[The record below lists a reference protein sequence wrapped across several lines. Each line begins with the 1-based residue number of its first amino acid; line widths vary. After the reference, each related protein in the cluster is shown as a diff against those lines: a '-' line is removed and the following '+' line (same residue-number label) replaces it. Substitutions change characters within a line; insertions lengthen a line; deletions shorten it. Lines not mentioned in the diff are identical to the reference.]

1 MALPTYIDPRK
12 LALQGYLLEGDV
24 ASESLPRLT
33 SAVEA
38 ISGSLRAAVQF
49 ELDES
54 RAKIAHGCVDVTVH
68 VICQRCLDIVSVDV
82 HAEFAVQVIWSE
94 EHENRV
100 AKNYEPWL
108 VVDKMANLSE
118 LLEDEILLELP
129 LVNYHAE
136 GACTGDAFIE
146 DAGSEN
152 DGPVSDSPFSILAQL
167 KRK

>member
-24 ASESLPRLT
+24 ASESLSRLT
-33 SAVEA
+33 SAVES
-38 ISGSLRAAVQF
+38 ISKPLRAVVQF

-54 RAKIAHGCVDVTVH
+54 RAKVAHGSVDVTVE

-136 GACTGDAFIE
+136 GTCTGDAFIA
-146 DAGSEN
+146 DADLETDGSI
-152 DGPVSDSPFSILAQL
+152 SDSPFGILAQL
-167 KRK
+167 KKK

>member
-1 MALPTYIDPRK
+1 MALPTQIDPRK
-12 LALQGYLLEGDV
+12 LALQGITLEGTVNVED
-24 ASESLPRLT
+24 LPRLASSVT
-33 SAVEA
+33 A
-38 ISGSLRAAVQF
+38 ICGPLWASVQF
-49 ELDES
+49 KLDES
-54 RAKIAHGCVDVTVH
+54 RAKVATGNLKVLVETV
-68 VICQRCLDIVSVDV
+68 CQRCLDPLEMELQAD
-82 HAEFAVQVIWSE
+82 FAVQVIWSE